1 MSDVP
6 LQIIVAAFQEEDAA
20 DEALKTLKEAK

>member
-20 DEALKTLKEAK
+20 DQALATLKEA